1 VATPIYK
8 MNKARLLEAWY
19 QLSKEEQAALLKQV
33 NAARDAV
40 GGRSVILC
48 DSSWA
53 SEQWQ
58 GFGVEVFPDMEA
70 VQKHT
75 QLLQEIGWF
84 RYIDSVTILGT
95 SPD

>member
-1 VATPIYK
+1 MAQPIYK
-8 MNKARLLEAWY
+8 MNKARLIEAWY
-19 QLSKEEQAALLKQV
+19 ALSQEEQTAILKKV
-33 NAARDAV
+33 EAARTAV

-75 QLLQEIGWF
+75 QLLNEIGWF
-84 RYIDSVTILGT
+84 RYIDSVTVLGI
-95 SPD
+95 SPG

>member
-1 VATPIYK
+1 
-8 MNKARLLEAWY
+8 MNKSRLIEAWY
-19 QLSKEEQAALLKQV
+19 ALSKEEQAALLKKV

-58 GFGVEVFPDMEA
+58 GFGVEVFPDMDA
-70 VQKHT
+70 VLKHT
-75 QLLQEIGWF
+75 QLLTEIGWF
-84 RYIDSVTILGT
+84 RYIDSITILGI
-95 SPD
+95 SPE